1 MFCGKCGKEI
11 TDGTK
16 FCKYCG
22 SPVMTKKSVCTSDV
36 PSEKSDSQNSSSES
50 SNVFLNKI
58 ARIALMLSLVFFCC
72 PFVMVSCGSETAE
85 VSGMEVMIGK
95 DFGDEEVM
103 GDDTPAN
110 VFLILAF
117 LAGAGALGFT
127 FADKTYRTKGVTA
140 LTTVSTLG
148 IIVFRANFFDYY
160 KELQGYESYIQ
171 FRWGW
176 TMTLLAYIVAF
187 LCVLLQYLNDKMQN

>member
-11 TDGTK
+11 VDDTK

-22 SPVMTKKSVCTSDV
+22 SPVMTRETVSAPEKS
-36 PSEKSDSQNSSSES
+36 SEKNQFQNNSSES

-58 ARIALMLSLVFFCC
+58 ARIALVLALVFFCC

-85 VSGMEVMIGK
+85 VSGMEVMVGK
-95 DFGDEEVM
+95 DFGDEEVI

-117 LAGAGALGFT
+117 LAGVGALGFT
-127 FADKTYRTKGVTA
+127 FADKTYRTTGVTA
-140 LTTVSTLG
+140 LTTVSALG

-160 KELQGYESYIQ
+160 KELQGYEIYIQ

-176 TMTLLAYIVAF
+176 TMTLLAYILAF
-187 LCVLLQYLNDKMQN
+187 LCSLLQYLNGRMRD